1 MIKIDLFM
9 QTYSYVNATQNNTME
24 CPICFQEIGTREI
37 TYVTS
42 CNHKFCK
49 TCIKRLCL
57 DTTLTFRCPIC
68 RCNCTELRETLTNVS
83 TEVLYEIYSDII
95 TSEESRNLI
104 VSQDLYY
111 MIGFVLITKNRG
123 KDLLNY
129 LLNKSDD
136 AEFQSMYKKA
146 TIEKRRYY
154 ENLKD
159 PISTFALELLNQK
172 YRKMVL

>member
-1 MIKIDLFM
+1 
-9 QTYSYVNATQNNTME
+9 
-24 CPICFQEIGTREI
+24 
-37 TYVTS
+37 
-42 CNHKFCK
+42 
-49 TCIKRLCL
+49 
-57 DTTLTFRCPIC
+57 
-68 RCNCTELRETLTNVS
+68 
-83 TEVLYEIYSDII
+83 
-95 TSEESRNLI
+95 
-104 VSQDLYY
+104 